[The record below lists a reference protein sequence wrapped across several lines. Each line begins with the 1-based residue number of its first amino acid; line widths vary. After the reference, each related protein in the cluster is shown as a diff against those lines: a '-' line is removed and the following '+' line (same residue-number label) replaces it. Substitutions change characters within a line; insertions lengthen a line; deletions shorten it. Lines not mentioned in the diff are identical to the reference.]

1 MLFGLGSHRDG
12 DNHGLLSFLSF
23 VVLAPIAATLIQLAI
38 SRTRE
43 YLADETGALIANDPI
58 GLAVAL
64 RKLAVAN
71 QRRPLDASP
80 STAHMFIVNPLSG
93 GRMLRLFST
102 HPAIEDRIRRLE
114 RLAVAGVG
122 ASIGQAR

>member
-1 MLFGLGSHRDG
+1 
-12 DNHGLLSFLSF
+12 
-23 VVLAPIAATLIQLAI
+23 
-38 SRTRE
+38 
-43 YLADETGALIANDPI
+43 LADETGALITNDPI